1 MNKIKISSFNKLI
14 ISSIV
19 ILFSFLFYLSVP
31 ALYDYERVQKQIKS
45 ELLSKFNLNIE
56 ISKKIKYRIL
66 PSPHFEIIDSKLFSN
81 SENDPIVIGDIKN
94 SKIFVSINN
103 LHNQKYLNVK
113 EVVFSKSLFN
123 FNKKNIQFLNNNF
136 KIKKDDRNI
145 SIKKSKFFFR
155 DKDKTIAIFPISNLK
170 FFYNKKKSLNVVN
183 LNGVAFNS
191 KFSSNIIKEFEKEK
205 KINFVLKLPAANL
218 SVKNV
223 LSNISNVENKFNS
236 LTIVNFLGSEIKT
249 ESDFSNNLLKFS
261 SKKSKVLNNN
271 LKYSGSINFKPFYF
285 NTNINIENWNWT
297 KVLSN
302 NFFVSVLLHDN
313 FKIHNNFN
321 SKILLNI
328 DSFFKNKIF
337 KNGKLHINT
346 QNGKINFD
354 NSYFNLRDFG
364 RVTFTNS
371 SLFSFQ
377 GSTIFKSNILIKVNK
392 NRKFYNTFQVPKSNR
407 KKFNQISFTIE
418 NNLSK
423 KSTNISNIV
432 IDSKEKKDL
441 AEELNLIINNS
452 EFSLIENTS
461 NWIETKSFI
470 NELIKEINSV

>member
-31 ALYDYERVQKQIKS
+31 ALYDYERVQKHIKS

-66 PSPHFEIIDSKLFSN
+66 PSPHFEIIDSKLYSN
-81 SENDPIVIGDIKN
+81 SQSDPKLIGDLKN

-103 LHNQKYLNVK
+103 LHNQKYLNIKDV
-113 EVVFSKSLFN
+113 EFSRSIFN
-123 FNKKNIQFLNNNF
+123 FNKKNIHFLNDNF
-136 KIKKDDRNI
+136 KIKKSDRNI

-155 DKDKTIAIFPISNLK
+155 EKDKTIAIFPINNLK
-170 FFYNKKKSLNVVN
+170 FFYNEKKLINVVD
-183 LNGVAFNS
+183 LNGIAFNS
-191 KFSSNIIKEFEKEK
+191 KFTFNIIKEFEKEK

-223 LSNISNVENKFNS
+223 LSNISNEENKFNS

-249 ESDFSNNLLKFS
+249 QSDFSNNLLKFS

-271 LKYSGSINFKPFYF
+271 LKYSGLINFKPFYF
-285 NTNINIENWNWT
+285 NTNINIENWNWV
-297 KVLSN
+297 KILSN
-302 NFFVSVLLHDN
+302 NFFVSVLLQDN
-313 FKIHNNFN
+313 FKIHSNFS
-321 SKILLNI
+321 SKILVNI
-328 DSFFKNKIF
+328 DSFFKSKIF
-337 KNGKLHINT
+337 KNGKLYIET
-346 QNGKINFD
+346 QNGKINFN
-354 NSYFNLRDFG
+354 NSYINLKDFG

-377 GSTIFKSNILIKVNK
+377 GSTIFKSNILLNISK
-392 NRKFYNTFQVPKSNR
+392 NRKFYNAFQVPKNNR

-418 NNLSK
+418 NNLSEK
-423 KSTNISNIV
+423 TTKISNII
-432 IDSKEKKDL
+432 IDSKPKKNL
-441 AEELNLIINNS
+441 AEKINFIINNS

-461 NWIETKSFI
+461 NWIESKSFI